1 MRRILYFHLMLLV
14 LIGSSVDGT
23 AQRKKPAKG
32 SAPQSAADYFP
43 ERWKEFSP
51 EDGTF
56 KILFPGT
63 PKEST
68 ADENFSPDRYPTY
81 YASYKSFLSYVAMYI
96 EYDGDIENPA
106 SANETFDRARDK
118 IISVS
123 ARFKESPRII
133 KEEDVSV
140 EGHPGRFL
148 LVDLAN
154 DKFVWHKFII
164 VKNRFYF
171 LQVEM
176 LKGNPRAGSDY
187 EKIAMR
193 FLNSFRLLVKQEKA

>member
-1 MRRILYFHLMLLV
+1 MRKILYFHLMLLV
-14 LIGSSVDGT
+14 LIGSSIDGI
-23 AQRKKPAKG
+23 AQRKK
-32 SAPQSAADYFP
+32 SAPQPADDYFP
-43 ERWKEFSP
+43 ERWKEFSS

-56 KILFPGT
+56 RILFPGT
-63 PKEST
+63 PKESN
-68 ADENFSPDRYPTY
+68 ADENFSPGRYPIY
-81 YASYKSFLSYVAMYI
+81 YAIYKSFLSYMALYA

-106 SANETFDRARDK
+106 SANAIFDRARNK

-123 ARFKESPRII
+123 AELKESPRII
-133 KEEDVSV
+133 KDEDISF

-148 LVDLAN
+148 QVALSNNKVTWN
-154 DKFVWHKFII
+154 KFII

-176 LKGNPRAGSDY
+176 LKGASRAGNDY

-193 FLNSFRLLVKQEKA
+193 FLNSFRLPVKQEKA

>member
-1 MRRILYFHLMLLV
+1 MRKILYFHLMLLV
-14 LIGSSVDGT
+14 LIGSSVDGV
-23 AQRKKPAKG
+23 AQRRKPDKG
-32 SAPQSAADYFP
+32 STPQPADDYFP

-56 KILFPGT
+56 RILFPGT

-68 ADENFSPDRYPTY
+68 VDENFSPDRYPTY
-81 YASYKSFLSYVAMYI
+81 YASYKSFLSYVALHI
-96 EYDGDIENPA
+96 EYDGEIENPA
-106 SANETFDRARDK
+106 SAKEVFDRARNK

-123 ARFKESPRII
+123 AELKESPRII
-133 KEEDVSV
+133 KEEDISF

-148 LVDLAN
+148 QVALSNNKVTWN
-154 DKFVWHKFII
+154 KFII

-176 LKGNPRAGSDY
+176 LKRATRAGNDY

-193 FLNSFRLLVKQEKA
+193 FLNSFRLLIKQEKA